1 MESRGGRSMLSLYFV
16 SSCMQIVIFSV
27 VMILYNGIKFCA
39 CTCRSLSGLHVTII
53 STLPFGAGLGSSAA
67 YSVCLSAAFL
77 QAMTATYKSSHT
89 CTTHADIST
98 PLKQPVPSHAL
109 STNTTE
115 RPSPDT
121 VSGSDESALDCG
133 SIPQEI
139 QRRLEKEADVKLRGF
154 GVCAWSQRELL
165 DSANE
170 WGFKAEKIIHGTPS
184 GIDNSISTFGML
196 GLIFVGCTI
205 TVRAH

>member
-1 MESRGGRSMLSLYFV
+1 MVSLYFV

-27 VMILYNGIKFCA
+27 IIIILMLYINFVHVY
-39 CTCRSLSGLHVTII
+39 RSLSGLRVTIM

-77 QAMTATYKSSHT
+77 QAMTAKSSTKSHT
-89 CTTHADIST
+89 DVST
-98 PLKQPVPSHAL
+98 PLKQPVPSQAL
-109 STNTTE
+109 STNTTK
-115 RPSPDT
+115 RPPPDT
-121 VSGSDESALDCG
+121 VSGEDESVLDCG
-133 SIPQEI
+133 SIPEEI
-139 QRRLEKEADVKLRGF
+139 QGRLEKEADVKLSSL
-154 GVCAWSQRELL
+154 GVSAWSQRELL

-196 GLIFVGCTI
+196 GLIFWLYFFCSKSTLEIVLCT
-205 TVRAH
+205 T